1 MPALKY
7 DILKLLVA
15 DPEEWP
21 VFIETGT
28 LRGETI
34 FAMEPWFDELHTIE
48 LGKDL
53 WSRVKGR
60 YRGERIRFHLGD
72 SPCVLRELLP
82 TITRRAIFFLDGH
95 WSCGVTARGNQDVP
109 LMEEIGVIARCF
121 KHEAVLVI
129 DDLRLFG
136 QGPATGEAVDWSEIG
151 RSGVREAAGER
162 LVLLEERRDL
172 DKLVVRL
179 AAGGGGSPPAD
190 GAQLCKG

>member
-1 MPALKY
+1 MPAPKY
-7 DILKLLVA
+7 DLLKLLVP

-60 YRGERIRFHLGD
+60 YRGEKIRFHHGD
-72 SPCVLRELLP
+72 SPTVLRELLP
-82 TITRRAIFFLDGH
+82 AITRRAIFFLDGH
-95 WSCGVTARGNQDVP
+95 WSCGVTARGEQDVP
-109 LMEEIGVIARCF
+109 LLDEIRVITRCF
-121 KHEAVLVI
+121 THEALLVI

-136 QGPATGEAVDWSEIG
+136 QGPETGEAVDWTKVGIP
-151 RSGVREAAGER
+151 GVREAAGER
-162 LVLLEERRDL
+162 LILLEERRDL

-179 AAGGGGSPPAD
+179 AADPGGGDA
-190 GAQLCKG
+190 AE